1 MTTVQLTTKIKEL
14 CSSVIDSDF
23 EPANMSGTGK
33 IEIWDNGD
41 GVPYIGRWTHED
53 TQPTAEQLAG

>member
-1 MTTVQLTTKIKEL
+1 MTTIQLITKIKKL

-41 GVPYIGRWTHED
+41 GVAYIGKWTHED

>member
-1 MTTVQLTTKIKEL
+1 MTIQEIITKIKEL
-14 CSSVIDSDF
+14 CSGVIDSDF
-23 EPANMSGTGK
+23 EPDGYGGTGK